1 VDVAVLGRKD
11 TVPDDVRAIAQAKVA
26 KLGRLNPVL
35 ERAEVRLTVN
45 RIAPSAGDQVCEVVV
60 TGHGHTVRAKAVAH
74 DPLQA
79 VDSVV
84 AKLEHQV
91 ERLKGKRVARS
102 HPRRNRSP
110 DSATGHDAPPA

>member
-1 VDVAVLGRKD
+1 VDIAVLGRKE
-11 TVPDDVRAIAQAKVA
+11 TVPDEVRAIAQAKVA

-35 ERAEVRLTVN
+35 ERAEIRLTVN
-45 RIAPSAGDQVCEVVV
+45 RIAPSAGDHVCEVVV

-74 DPLQA
+74 DLLQA

-91 ERLKGKRVARS
+91 ERLKGKRVDRT
-102 HPRRNRSP
+102 HPRRNRV
-110 DSATGHDAPPA
+110 A